1 MLANLFLLSA
11 LLTFGTLTSENVILP
26 QNAVV
31 LNEET
36 TLKTYTSVE
45 GNYTLTIDETNL
57 TFTLTGENE
66 SYKGKYI
73 VNALGEYELYI
84 NETEFLYKV
93 KVNDEL
99 MTFEIFKEITEEEAK
114 EEVIQVVKDFLGQY
128 FNSDLVGQIINWA
141 IDAGLL
147 TVIAGIY
154 FRYRKYKAKS
164 SEEIAKEVEKQIKDT
179 LGNEFSK
186 LSNEQIQNILNK
198 IDKFDESLNIF
209 EQALILAQD
218 KTSEGKKALIE
229 IISARTNNNKTKQI
243 AKTTEH
249 KIINEQK
256 QEEKVKKE
264 VEKEYTPID

>member
-1 MLANLFLLSA
+1 MLGQILLAGALFFTPIA
-11 LLTFGTLTSENVILP
+11 V
-26 QNAVV
+26 QNANVYSEGEV
-31 LNEET
+31 IT
-36 TLKTYTSVE
+36 TKTYTCVE
-45 GNYTLTIDETNL
+45 ENYTLTISEADK
-57 TFTLTGENE
+57 TFTLVGENE
-66 SYKGKYI
+66 EYKGTYK

-84 NETEFLYKV
+84 NEDEFLYKV
-93 KVNDEL
+93 KVDDTT

-154 FRYRKYKAKS
+154 FKYRKYKAKS

-179 LGNEFSK
+179 LGNEFNK
-186 LSNEQIQNILNK
+186 LSNEQIQNILTK
-198 IDKFDESLNIF
+198 IDKFDESLNVF

-229 IISARTNNNKTKQI
+229 IITARSQNQDTLATGKKI
-243 AKTTEH
+243 ED

-256 QEEKVKKE
+256 QEEKVKEE
-264 VEKEYTPID
+264 VKKEYTPID

>member
-1 MLANLFLLSA
+1 MLGQILLAGALFFTPIA
-11 LLTFGTLTSENVILP
+11 V
-26 QNAVV
+26 QNANVYS
-31 LNEET
+31 ET
-36 TLKTYTSVE
+36 EVITTKTYTCVE
-45 GNYTLTIDETNL
+45 ENYTLTISEADK
-57 TFTLTGENE
+57 TFTLVGENE
-66 SYKGKYI
+66 EYKGTYK

-84 NETEFLYKV
+84 NEDEFLYKV
-93 KVNDEL
+93 KVDDTT

-154 FRYRKYKAKS
+154 FKYRKYKAKS

-179 LGNEFSK
+179 LGNEFNK
-186 LSNEQIQNILNK
+186 LSNEQIQNILTK
-198 IDKFDESLNIF
+198 IDKFDESLNVF

-229 IISARTNNNKTKQI
+229 IITARSQNHDTLETGKKV
-243 AKTTEH
+243 ED

-256 QEEKVKKE
+256 QEEKVKEE
-264 VEKEYTPID
+264 VKKEYTPID